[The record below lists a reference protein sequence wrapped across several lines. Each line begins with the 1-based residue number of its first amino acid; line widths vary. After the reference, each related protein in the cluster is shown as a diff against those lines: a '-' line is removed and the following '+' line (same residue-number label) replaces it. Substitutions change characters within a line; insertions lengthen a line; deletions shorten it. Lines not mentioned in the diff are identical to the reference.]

1 MIIASVPG
9 LVSMTNPFSSDFHS
23 KKEKSGGQRGVTYV
37 QGKYFRED
45 SVRNHRVPEMV
56 SMCKMSL
63 LKKKKQK
70 QKRGRGK
77 ERTLNPGVDSE

>member
-1 MIIASVPG
+1 MIIANVPG
-9 LVSMTNPFSSDFHS
+9 LVSMTNPFSSDFYS
-23 KKEKSGGQRGVTYV
+23 KKKKSGGQRGATYV

-63 LKKKKQK
+63 FKKKKK
-70 QKRGRGK
+70 KEERAKR
-77 ERTLNPGVDSE
+77 EL